1 MLAIKLWNYFKGYV
15 IIKIEGLT
23 LERLLNLALIE
34 NIYLWNVKRINH
46 FHVEVC
52 VSKESYPQL
61 TELIR
66 RVGCNEEIIGGVGYP
81 FLFKKIMKRKMFVL
95 GFCLFF
101 SLIIFLSSFIWKIE
115 INGTEQTPNESILKY
130 LEEIEIAPGT
140 FKYKVSTDDV
150 KLKLLE
156 RYNYFSFIEVRK
168 KGINLTIDVVEEPI
182 PPEVVDRNYPA
193 NVVAAKKGV
202 IEKVIALNGDAVVK
216 EGQIVKE
223 NQVLISGSM
232 KSTNTEELYLV
243 HAEGEVLART
253 FYEKT
258 VEEPILKRI
267 EKETGKIF
275 SQKGLKFGSRGIRY
289 IKDIPFAS
297 YKEYIDETSILG
309 WMGIDFPVK
318 IISYEYR
325 EIQLQEIK
333 QNLESV
339 KKSNELKAIELINK
353 EFSDGVEIISRNTSH
368 VTENNILKTTVVIET
383 IEDIAKKQ
391 IINN

>member
-61 TELIR
+61 TELIQ

-81 FLFKKIMKRKMFVL
+81 FLFKKIMKRKMFVF

-101 SLIIFLSSFIWKIE
+101 SLIIVLSSFIWKIE
-115 INGTEQTPNESILKY
+115 ISGTEQTPNESILKY
-130 LEEIEIAPGT
+130 LEEIEITPGT
-140 FKYKVSTDDV
+140 FKYKISTDDL

-168 KGINLTIDVVEEPI
+168 KGINLTIDVKEEPI

-193 NVVAAKKGV
+193 NVVASKKGV

-267 EKETGKIF
+267 EKETGKVF
-275 SQKGLKFGSRGIRY
+275 SQKGFKFGSRGIRY

-318 IISYEYR
+318 IINYEYR
-325 EIQLQEIK
+325 EVQLQEIK
-333 QNLESV
+333 QNLESI
-339 KKSNELKAIELINK
+339 KKSNEIKAIELINK
-353 EFSDGVEIISRNTSH
+353 EFSDGLEIISRNTSH
-368 VTENNILKTTVVIET
+368 ITENNILKTTVVIET